1 MNADSPDSE
10 GTDSERTDAAPAE
23 FSETPELTELTEA
36 QRRRKRTNAYLALWA
51 IRADVSSVPVPT
63 SDQIVLPSSAAVIGR
78 AKALALCSLK
88 GQGLT
93 QHEVF
98 AFADAYEVWDHL
110 TLAENDYVLDPAPE
124 SLEDVNYAWRYEGLK
139 ALEWC
144 LGLLRHLGF
153 PDQPS
158 DPADAI
164 KICIEDLCARS
175 SEPVESGQ
183 RAEPGEP
190 TEPVLRPVK
199 ELLDAADI
207 ARCVDAVAQ
216 VIAATGEPM
225 PSGLHAGV
233 AFERQAAFAWLTAT
247 ANR

>member
-1 MNADSPDSE
+1 MKADSTD
-10 GTDSERTDAAPAE
+10 GTNSDGTNSDGNEATE
-23 FSETPELTELTEA
+23 VGELTEA
-36 QRRRKRTNAYLALWA
+36 KRRRKRTNAYLSLWA
-51 IRADVSSVPVPT
+51 IKADVSAIPILT
-63 SDQIVLPSSAAVIGR
+63 TDQVDLPSLAAVVGR

-110 TLAENDYVLDPAPE
+110 TIAENDYVLDPDPE
-124 SLEDVNYAWRYEGLK
+124 SLEDTNYAWRYEGLK

-144 LGLLRHLGF
+144 LGLVRHLGF
-153 PDQPS
+153 PDQAS

-164 KICIEDLCARS
+164 KICIESLCARS
-175 SEPVESGQ
+175 
-183 RAEPGEP
+183 
-190 TEPVLRPVK
+190 TELALRSPK

-207 ARCVDAVAQ
+207 ARCVDAVAH
-216 VIAATGEPM
+216 VVAATGEPM

-233 AFERQAAFAWLTAT
+233 AFERQSAFAWLTQAT
-247 ANR
+247 P